1 MEEQVINES
10 QTTVESLPNSG
21 EDSQNASEKDTTPSN
36 VLFGSISYAD
46 DSAYENFLQKMNL
59 NQAVFILIASANFA
73 QAKGSF
79 NLLESE
85 TLSTAIRTIRKNSA
99 SPETKTEEPK

>member
-1 MEEQVINES
+1 MEENLKEAETQVQSSEGSHNAE
-10 QTTVESLPNSG
+10 QPA
-21 EDSQNASEKDTTPSN
+21 QNKN

-46 DSAYENFLQKMNL
+46 DSAYESFLGKMTL

-79 NLLESE
+79 NILESE
-85 TLSTAIRTIRKNSA
+85 TLATAIRTIRKNSLPA
-99 SPETKTEEPK
+99 EAKNEDNA